1 MAWMS
6 CHNCGGYVNENGM
19 PNGVLHYLLPFSTW
33 DLYSKTTKP
42 IILYITEGP
51 KNFFTVW
58 KCPDCGCFH
67 LSKVW
72 EPTVLRD
79 YLPVALPSP
88 PRISDEPKYRL
99 FDDYNF
105 EAISDAE
112 LDAEGLERSQYHYEF
127 ATVTDEFI
135 HVFADKEFTQY
146 LRSLRFFETQW
157 SQSVAPYQNG

>member
-72 EPTVLRD
+72 GPTVLRD

-88 PRISDEPKYRL
+88 PRISDESSTTTTSKLFQTPNSTPKVW
-99 FDDYNF
+99 N
-105 EAISDAE
+105 
-112 LDAEGLERSQYHYEF
+112 
-127 ATVTDEFI
+127 
-135 HVFADKEFTQY
+135 
-146 LRSLRFFETQW
+146 
-157 SQSVAPYQNG
+157 APNTITNSRR